1 MAIEDIGN
9 SSPSELKLNNHSITF
24 LKETAKWTGFLSI
37 IGFIGIG
44 LMVIGALF
52 FGSMIA
58 SLSSMGSSGIDG
70 AVGGSFITILYLLF
84 AVLYFFPVYYLYKFS
99 GNMKSALA
107 AKDEDTLTN
116 AFEYLKS
123 HYKFM
128 GILTIILLS
137 LWVLSILLGLLGL
150 AAASGSF

>member
-9 SSPSELKLNNHSITF
+9 SSPSELKLNNHSIAF

-52 FGSMIA
+52 FGALLS
-58 SLSSMGSSGIDG
+58 SLSGMGSAGLGG
-70 AVGGSFITILYLLF
+70 AVGSGFITVIYILF

-99 GNMKSALA
+99 ANMKRALA
-107 AKDEDTLTN
+107 AKDEDTLTK

-123 HYKFM
+123 HYKFI

-137 LWVLSILLGLLGL
+137 FYVLMFLLGLLGL
-150 AAASGSF
+150 AAASGGF